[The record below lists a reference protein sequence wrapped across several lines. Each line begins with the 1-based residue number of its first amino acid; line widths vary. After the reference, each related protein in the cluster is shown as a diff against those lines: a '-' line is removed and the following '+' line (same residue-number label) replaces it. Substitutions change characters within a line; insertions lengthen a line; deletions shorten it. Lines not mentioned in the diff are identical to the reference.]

1 MVKPLEHNLATIFP
15 TTIKELKLT
24 DWDYIDVI
32 LISGDAFIDH
42 PSFGTAVIARYLNDC
57 GFRVAV
63 IPQPNWQDDLRDF
76 KKFGKPRLFF
86 GVAAGNM
93 DSMIN
98 HYTAGQRKR
107 SEDAY
112 TPGGEIGKRPD
123 YATEVYSKILKDLF
137 PDVPV
142 VIGGVEASMRR
153 FVHYDYWSNRL
164 FSSVLETSNADLLV
178 YGMGEKPIVDI
189 ARELNNSGSIYNC
202 YHIKQIAYLS
212 DKSDKTENDVK
223 LFSYKEVLA
232 DKLKHAA
239 NFVKIEK
246 ESNSISNRRIV
257 QDLKNKRLIVNPP
270 NPVLSEDEMD
280 KIYSLGYTRLPHP
293 RYVSKKSIPAYEMIK
308 DSVTMHRG
316 CFGGCSFCTISAHQG
331 KHISSRSQNS
341 ILSELQQIAKMPDFK
356 GHITDIGGPSANM
369 YKMKGIDLKICEK
382 CTKPSCV
389 FPFVCKNLDTS
400 HKALSELYLDA
411 ARIDGINKISI
422 GSGVRYDLAM
432 HKTNIRETDKENRKY
447 LELLISRFVSG
458 RLKVAPEHS
467 SAKVLSLMRKMNFTK
482 FREFENLFRQI
493 NQKFDLNQQLIPYFI
508 SGHPGCTEYDMAE
521 LAIETKNMGFKL
533 EQVQA
538 FTPTPM
544 TLATVMFYTGI
555 DPYTGQKVYV
565 AKDKT
570 AKEKQL
576 SYFFWYKPQNRKR
589 IIQSLKSAG
598 RKDLIAAFLSKH

>member
-1 MVKPLEHNLATIFP
+1 MVKLAEHNLATIFP

-42 PSFGTAVIARYLNDC
+42 PSFGTAVIARYLNDF

-93 DSMIN
+93 DSMLN

-123 YATEVYSKILKDLF
+123 YATEVYSKILKSLF

-164 FSSVLETSNADLLV
+164 LSSVLETSNADLLV

-189 ARELNNSGSIYNC
+189 ARELNDSGSIYNC

-212 DKSDKTENDVK
+212 DKSDKTETDVK

-270 NPVLSEDEMD
+270 NPVLSENEMD

-331 KHISSRSQNS
+331 KHISSRSQKS

-369 YKMKGIDLKICEK
+369 YKMKGIDLKVCEK

-389 FPFVCKNLDTS
+389 FPVVCKNLDTS

-432 HKTNIRETDKENRKY
+432 HKTNNRETDTENRKY

-493 NQKFDLNQQLIPYFI
+493 NQKYDLNQQLIPYFI

-576 SYFFWYKPQNRKR
+576 SYFFWYKPQNRKK

-598 RKDLIAAFLSKH
+598 RKDLVAAFMSKH